1 MDTPR
6 SQVSNRFKKAV
17 KKVIAIDRLAFLN
30 TLNVRTISQNS
41 KEAIKEDEWEPRIT
55 KMKQLFN
62 DPEKLLPCFA
72 KSMNLNKINDDKFF
86 IIKYGPPSSGKGTF
100 VPIVTKDL
108 NIKNY
113 ISIDVDAFVRV
124 ILDKKENEQISQDE
138 YKSKRSQADNVCD
151 EILLTGLNMGIDLLW
166 ETTGY
171 SVDWTIQVY
180 IPIIKSYGYKIVLM
194 MPLVMLDKAVKRCEK
209 RSLETGQAAACEK
222 IVNVKEKS
230 AENLPKLAQY
240 CDKILIYNNN
250 KTPTLLFDY
259 ENQNAKLMTC
269 NTTPRGLNDP
279 DIKGDDLILDIKNYM
294 KSKKCEIKETTDPLE
309 SSSNPIIRSSN
320 PIIRSKS
327 DYSTRQLSDRNY
339 LYKGN
344 KTV

>member
-108 NIKNY
+108 NIKKL
-113 ISIDVDAFVRV
+113 A
-124 ILDKKENEQISQDE
+124 E
-138 YKSKRSQADNVCD
+138 
-151 EILLTGLNMGIDLLW
+151 
-166 ETTGY
+166 
-171 SVDWTIQVY
+171 
-180 IPIIKSYGYKIVLM
+180 IIKNVTKYKGKIFFNKKY
-194 MPLVMLDKAVKRCEK
+194 PDGVKVRK
-209 RSLETGQAAACEK
+209 
-222 IVNVKEKS
+222 
-230 AENLPKLAQY
+230 
-240 CDKILIYNNN
+240 
-250 KTPTLLFDY
+250 
-259 ENQNAKLMTC
+259 
-269 NTTPRGLNDP
+269 
-279 DIKGDDLILDIKNYM
+279 LDITRIQNVGWKHTISLKKGLLDYYNYF
-294 KSKKCEIKETTDPLE
+294 KKLNI
-309 SSSNPIIRSSN
+309 N
-320 PIIRSKS
+320 
-327 DYSTRQLSDRNY
+327 
-339 LYKGN
+339 
-344 KTV
+344 